1 MKALIAF
8 GLFLTSLLAAR
19 SQSFGTHWI
28 ASPQVDSTSQ
38 VWFKQSFVLPR
49 RPHRAML
56 TVLSTGYF
64 AVYVN
69 KWKVDLASIAPYRA
83 YGDTLARGVCYDVTR
98 YMRRDTNV
106 VAVWYSPVFPH
117 IEPRQLSVSLVMTDP
132 QGRTRTL
139 ESDRGW
145 LCRRA
150 SRRLNAD
157 GGEDIDGRSHPA
169 KWNEAF
175 TDLALW
181 RPAVDAKA
189 SPTEGYRLE
198 ERFRPQLK
206 AHRRRSQ
213 NYFDLMDDT
222 VFYEFGT
229 GFYGTLC
236 VTLRDAR
243 PGQVIHIGN
252 ITYTCN
258 GKTDEQAI
266 SRFAP
271 GFYRRVPIWGDSR
284 FDNKQIQHVEAVEV
298 APAWPD
304 F

>member
-49 RPHRAML
+49 RPHRVML

-64 AVYVN
+64 AVHVN

-132 QGRTRTL
+132 QGL
-139 ESDRGW
+139 S
-145 LCRRA
+145 L
-150 SRRLNAD
+150 
-157 GGEDIDGRSHPA
+157 
-169 KWNEAF
+169 
-175 TDLALW
+175 
-181 RPAVDAKA
+181 
-189 SPTEGYRLE
+189 
-198 ERFRPQLK
+198 
-206 AHRRRSQ
+206 
-213 NYFDLMDDT
+213 
-222 VFYEFGT
+222 
-229 GFYGTLC
+229 
-236 VTLRDAR
+236 
-243 PGQVIHIGN
+243 IHI
-252 ITYTCN
+252 
-258 GKTDEQAI
+258 
-266 SRFAP
+266 
-271 GFYRRVPIWGDSR
+271 
-284 FDNKQIQHVEAVEV
+284 
-298 APAWPD
+298 
-304 F
+304 